1 MHACM
6 PLCYSITLLCMLA
19 VLYNVVYSARRDV
32 VKLEVLSVSNPI
44 PSDSGV
50 CHYINKTKIEVSTT
64 LYMIPS

>member
-1 MHACM
+1 MF
-6 PLCYSITLLCMLA
+6 A
-19 VLYNVVYSARRDV
+19 VLYTVIYSARRDV